1 MKKAFLQLP
10 PKNCINFL
18 PKELRASPV
27 LPLEAMGDP
36 RDCLMKVIDIY
47 KGRYGNESF
56 KNSLEQRKKV
66 KFGMMV
72 SYNLPK

>member
-1 MKKAFLQLP
+1 
-10 PKNCINFL
+10 
-18 PKELRASPV
+18 
-27 LPLEAMGDP
+27 MGDP

-56 KNSLEQRKKV
+56 INSLEQRKKV